1 MISHLLPQQ
10 SVPET
15 SAPSPK
21 ASCGPA
27 HQSSLIKP
35 KTASDIRAI
44 EYTLFLSVFLEEG
57 LPNAARKKQN
67 IIMNYLVNL
76 SVRRLTSV
84 LLTLSAG
91 SAVNVWAMPGAPMLP
106 LSEVCSTCATT
117 ESHRPVVVH
126 EAFGELHPNQM
137 PDWAEILSLT
147 IEHFRANGEFK
158 RRQQAAKDRLTA
170 WAQHP
175 KPASA
180 LPRAEADRVHRELF
194 PAELRRAL
202 EGFHDAPQA
211 SSAVSSAPV
220 SRFGGLGAFHR
231 KFLLID
237 GSDPEQRRWAAKEAE
252 NVLLTGQ
259 TGSELMPS
267 SLAKTETLRTVLVQG
282 DLAEAAQALP
292 QLRLWFD
299 QGGSLRRRFGVTALP
314 AKAELSAD
322 GLLVEEKALPSPSPA
337 QHP

>member
-1 MISHLLPQQ
+1 
-10 SVPET
+10 
-15 SAPSPK
+15 
-21 ASCGPA
+21 
-27 HQSSLIKP
+27 
-35 KTASDIRAI
+35 
-44 EYTLFLSVFLEEG
+44 
-57 LPNAARKKQN
+57 
-67 IIMNYLVNL
+67 MNYLVNL

-106 LSEVCSTCATT
+106 LSEVCSTCAPT

-202 EGFHDAPQA
+202 EGFHGAPQA

>member
-1 MISHLLPQQ
+1 
-10 SVPET
+10 
-15 SAPSPK
+15 
-21 ASCGPA
+21 
-27 HQSSLIKP
+27 
-35 KTASDIRAI
+35 
-44 EYTLFLSVFLEEG
+44 
-57 LPNAARKKQN
+57 
-67 IIMNYLVNL
+67 MNYLFNL
-76 SVRRLTSV
+76 PVRRLTSA
-84 LLTLSAG
+84 LLTFSAG

-106 LSEVCSTCATT
+106 LSEVCSTCAPT

-147 IEHFRANGEFK
+147 IEHFTAAGEFK

-202 EGFHDAPQA
+202 EGFHDAPHA
-211 SSAVSSAPV
+211 SSAVSSSPV

-237 GSDPEQRRWAAKEAE
+237 GSDPEQLRWAAKEAE
-252 NVLLTGQ
+252 NVLFSSC
-259 TGSELMPS
+259 SELIPS
-267 SLAKTETLRTVLVQG
+267 NSKKTEALRTVLVQG
-282 DLAEAAQALP
+282 DLAEAAEALP

-322 GLLVEEKALPSPSPA
+322 GLLVEEKALSSPSPA